1 MSEQPLVMAV
11 ASYASTPAA
20 MRDLDALSQTSR
32 GRPLAAVATALLV
45 KGRDGRLTIDL
56 HDNPAEHLPW
66 GGALLGGPLTV
77 IATPV
82 GIRYLVSM
90 LTSTAGWAGVGV
102 IADHVWHDIPRQQL
116 RQMSDL
122 LEAGQSAL
130 VVVAVERDGDA
141 ISALLTRATV
151 KVITDS
157 IWADLESECA
167 SAIDQARESL

>member
-20 MRDLDALSQTSR
+20 RRDLDALSQASR

-45 KGRDGRLTIDL
+45 KGGDGRLTIDL
-56 HDNPAEHLPW
+56 HDNTAEHLPW

-82 GIRYLVSM
+82 GIRFLVSM
-90 LTSTAGWAGVGV
+90 MTGTAGWAGVGV
-102 IADHVWHDIPRQQL
+102 VADHVWHDIPRQQL

-122 LEAGQSAL
+122 LEAAQSAL
-130 VVVAVERDGDA
+130 VVVAVDRDGDA
-141 ISALLTRATV
+141 ISALLTEARV

-157 IWADLESECA
+157 IWADLDLECA
-167 SAIDQARESL
+167 CAIDQASESR